1 MPPKGYNNI
10 TVRREVREELEKL
23 RQEIGVRDF
32 SDLLVLL
39 VKIYREYTS
48 VTSKIEG
55 ILTSISS
62 KLDILLTS
70 NTSTSTTTSG
80 RRETSPDPSSTAN
93 SGRRSDTPKDTSITK
108 TSSTR
113 TFCKD
118 KFEIRDVSRYVK
130 KLKDEGVLID
140 WWDEETRYC
149 FEVKG

>member
-1 MPPKGYNNI
+1 MPSRGF
-10 TVRREVREELEKL
+10 R
-23 RQEIGVRDF
+23 
-32 SDLLVLL
+32 
-39 VKIYREYTS
+39 
-48 VTSKIEG
+48 
-55 ILTSISS
+55 SISVS
-62 KLDILLTS
+62 ETVYNKLKEIAERRGFSTLADTIAYLVSLEEEILRRLDSLTS

-93 SGRRSDTPKDTSITK
+93 SGRRSDTPKDTSIIK
-108 TSSTR
+108 TSSTK

-140 WWDEETRYC
+140 WWDEESKYC

>member
-1 MPPKGYNNI
+1 VSETVYNKLKEI
-10 TVRREVREELEKL
+10 AERRGFSTLADTIAYLVSLEEEIL
-23 RQEIGVRDF
+23 RR
-32 SDLLVLL
+32 
-39 VKIYREYTS
+39 
-48 VTSKIEG
+48 
-55 ILTSISS
+55 
-62 KLDILLTS
+62 LDSLTS

-93 SGRRSDTPKDTSITK
+93 SGRRSDTPKDTSIIK
-108 TSSTR
+108 TSSTK

-140 WWDEETRYC
+140 WWDEESKYC